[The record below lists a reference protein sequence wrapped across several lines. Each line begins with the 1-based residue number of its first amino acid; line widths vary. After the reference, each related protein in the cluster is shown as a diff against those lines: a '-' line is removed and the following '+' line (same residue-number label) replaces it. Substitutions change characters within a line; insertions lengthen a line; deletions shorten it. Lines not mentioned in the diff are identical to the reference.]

1 MSETPDEPLTFPHEF
16 LVEEGAVGKRLD
28 ATLAKRFPEFSRS
41 ILKKTIDAGGV
52 TLDGERAKP
61 AAKLELGQAICV
73 QALQKPSEGPRPEK
87 IDLDFLYEDDDLV
100 AVNKPAGMVVH
111 PAKGHWAGT
120 LAAALAFHFGKDGLS
135 SAGGATRPGIV
146 HRLDRDTTGV
156 IVIAK
161 NDRAH
166 EKLAAQFADRTTE
179 KEYWAIVL
187 GEPDRDGDV
196 IDEPIGPHPHVREK
210 MAIRRDHPDARHAIT
225 TFEVMERHRRCSL
238 IRSIPKTGRTHQIR
252 VHLAHIGHPILAD
265 KQYGGRS
272 RITASDLDGGVPRPN
287 ETPLIERQALHSR
300 RLRIDHPTTGAR
312 VEIEA
317 PIPPDMDAVLRH
329 MRGA

>member
-1 MSETPDEPLTFPHEF
+1 MSDAPPEPPTFPQT
-16 LVEEGAVGKRLD
+16 LVVEEETVGKRLD
-28 ATLAKRFPEFSRS
+28 AMLAKRFPEFSRS
-41 ILKKTIDAGGV
+41 LLKKTIDAGGV
-52 TLDGERAKP
+52 TVDGERAKP
-61 AAKLELGQAICV
+61 AYKLELGQTIRIES
-73 QALQKPSEGPRPEK
+73 LKKPSEGPTPEA

-120 LAAALAFHFGKDGLS
+120 LAAALAHHFGREGLS
-135 SAGGATRPGIV
+135 SAGGTTRPGIV

-156 IVIAK
+156 IVVAK
-161 NDRAH
+161 NDRTH
-166 EKLAAQFADRTTE
+166 ERLAKQFADRTTE

-210 MAIRRDHPDARHAIT
+210 MAIRRDHPDARNAIT
-225 TFEVMERHRRCSL
+225 TFEVLERHRRCSL
-238 IRSIPKTGRTHQIR
+238 IKSVPKTGRTHQIR

-272 RITASDLDGGVPRPN
+272 RITATDLDGGVTRPD
-287 ETPLIERQALHSR
+287 EASLIERQALHSR
-300 RLRIDHPTTGAR
+300 RLRIDHPTTGER
-312 VEIEA
+312 LEIEA
-317 PIPPDMDAVLRH
+317 PIPADMDAVLRH
-329 MRGA
+329 VRG